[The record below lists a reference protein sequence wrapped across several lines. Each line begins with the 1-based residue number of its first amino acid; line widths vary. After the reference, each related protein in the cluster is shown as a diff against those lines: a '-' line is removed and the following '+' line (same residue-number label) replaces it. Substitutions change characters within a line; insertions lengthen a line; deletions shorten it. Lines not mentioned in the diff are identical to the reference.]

1 MDTLRDLRELVL
13 DKNKIKAIAE
23 NSFAG
28 QGKLLELHME
38 ENRIR
43 DLNHIQVLK
52 NLQKLFAANNKM
64 NDYTD
69 IEKLTEMN
77 NLNEISMINNPVI
90 QFYQI

>member
-1 MDTLRDLRELVL
+1 MRELVL

-23 NSFAG
+23 NSFVG
-28 QGKLLELHME
+28 QGKLLELHIE

-43 DLNHIQVLK
+43 DLNNIQILK
-52 NLQKLFAANNKM
+52 NLQKLFVANNKM

-77 NLNEISMINNPVI
+77 NLHEISMINNPVFFSNI
-90 QFYQI
+90 IF